1 MSRWCIVLWK
11 SYSTFISLMP
21 LAIGYCPVT
30 PDSCTTARTN
40 NPSLPAR
47 VRLQLEIFSQEEL
60 LLQTLTEMMRTT
72 VAEGAETYNAM
83 LTEYL
88 TELVKERL
96 VKLGQAERS
105 GATTRSGLLDQAYRE
120 AVQRLQERLEPYE
133 IQFDFRRYQDAIYET
148 LKALA
153 KEIAELQ
160 GALRES
166 RHEEKIPFQ
175 VLIEVGEQVAFQ
187 IFEVG
192 SPRDGETEALVV
204 LPISQQC
211 SLDFHLL
218 REECKLDGRW
228 FPFQL
233 TYRDTDMGELV
244 FVCDQDGS
252 LCLYTHNFP
261 GEILKRVREIL
272 KAIAGKLYS
281 QDAPEEGWYLS
292 DEG

>member
-1 MSRWCIVLWK
+1 M
-11 SYSTFISLMP
+11 
-21 LAIGYCPVT
+21 
-30 PDSCTTARTN
+30 N
-40 NPSLPAR
+40 R
-47 VRLQLEIFSQEEL
+47 VEIFSQEEL

-72 VAEGAETYNAM
+72 IAEGAETYNAM

-96 VKLGQAERS
+96 VKLSQAERG

-120 AVQRLQERLEPYE
+120 AVQRLQECLAPYE
-133 IQFDFRRYQDAIYET
+133 IQFDFRRYQDAVCET

-160 GALRES
+160 EALRES
-166 RHEEKIPFQ
+166 RREEKIPFQ
-175 VLIEVGEQVAFQ
+175 VPIEVGEQVTFQ

-204 LPISQQC
+204 LPTSQQC

-218 REECKLDGRW
+218 REECQLDGRW

-233 TYRDTDMGELV
+233 TYRDPEIGELV

-252 LCLYTHNFP
+252 LCLYTQNFP
-261 GEILKRVREIL
+261 WEILKRARKIL
-272 KAIAGKLYS
+272 KEIASKLYS
-281 QDAPEEGWYLS
+281 QGAPDEGWYLS
-292 DEG
+292 DDG